1 MAKNQNRKIRTTLLE
16 NRSSIVN
23 ALLILVDI
31 LTLSLAVLFSALIRL
46 LLVPIMGGAINWP
59 LIIQGLGF
67 YILFAILLAW
77 INGLYPG
84 FGLAAVHEMQ
94 KVLYVVSLASVFLG
108 VFLFLQQLGMAYSRF
123 VFVLTWFLSAL
134 LMMLGRFGLR
144 NRLSRYAWW
153 GIPMVIVGSP
163 ANAEPVIEQLIQ
175 NRRLGFRPVYYY
187 DPQFQRTEP
196 MVGVPVIK
204 SKAALTRMVE
214 DSSIQ
219 HVVFTDPVDDI
230 QTFNFQWMRDVFPNI
245 LFVLNTAPFGSLW
258 VRTIDLHGTLAIETN
273 YHLLNKRE
281 TVIKRILDMFLTIL
295 MLLFIWPLFIIL
307 ALLVRFDSKGPILY
321 TQKRLGQH
329 GKTFDSFKFR
339 TMYDNAETKLEEL
352 LENDPAAQR
361 EYAEYHK
368 LANDPRITPVGKV
381 FRRYSLD
388 ELPQLINVVK
398 GDMNLIGPRSYLPR
412 ELPAMG
418 EYSKIILKVKP
429 GLTGWWQVM
438 GRNATSF
445 KERLRLDEYYISNWS
460 IWLDI
465 YIIIKTIWVLITGQ
479 GL

>member
-153 GIPMVIVGSP
+153 GIP
-163 ANAEPVIEQLIQ
+163 
-175 NRRLGFRPVYYY
+175 
-187 DPQFQRTEP
+187 
-196 MVGVPVIK
+196 
-204 SKAALTRMVE
+204 
-214 DSSIQ
+214 
-219 HVVFTDPVDDI
+219 
-230 QTFNFQWMRDVFPNI
+230 
-245 LFVLNTAPFGSLW
+245 
-258 VRTIDLHGTLAIETN
+258 
-273 YHLLNKRE
+273 
-281 TVIKRILDMFLTIL
+281 
-295 MLLFIWPLFIIL
+295 
-307 ALLVRFDSKGPILY
+307 
-321 TQKRLGQH
+321 
-329 GKTFDSFKFR
+329 
-339 TMYDNAETKLEEL
+339 
-352 LENDPAAQR
+352 
-361 EYAEYHK
+361 
-368 LANDPRITPVGKV
+368 
-381 FRRYSLD
+381 
-388 ELPQLINVVK
+388 
-398 GDMNLIGPRSYLPR
+398 
-412 ELPAMG
+412 
-418 EYSKIILKVKP
+418 
-429 GLTGWWQVM
+429 
-438 GRNATSF
+438 
-445 KERLRLDEYYISNWS
+445 
-460 IWLDI
+460 
-465 YIIIKTIWVLITGQ
+465 
-479 GL
+479 

>member
-1 MAKNQNRKIRTTLLE
+1 MAKNQNSRIRTALLE
-16 NRSSIVN
+16 NRSSVVN
-23 ALLILVDI
+23 ASLILVDI
-31 LTLSLAVLFSALIRL
+31 FTLSLAVLFSALIRM

-59 LIIQGLGF
+59 LIFKGLGF
-67 YILFAILLAW
+67 YVLFAILLAW

-123 VFVLTWFLSAL
+123 VFLLTWFLSAL

-144 NRLSRYAWW
+144 NRLSRFVWW

-175 NRRLGFRPVYYY
+175 NRRLGFRPVSYY
-187 DPQFQRTEP
+187 DPQFNQTEP
-196 MVGVPVIK
+196 LVGVPVIK
-204 SKAALTRMVE
+204 SKTALTRMVG
-214 DSSIQ
+214 DSSVQ
-219 HVVFTDPVDDI
+219 HVVFTDPVDDV

-258 VRTIDLHGTLAIETN
+258 VRTVDLHGTLAIETN

-295 MLLFIWPLFIIL
+295 MLLFTWPIFIIL

-339 TMYDNAETKLEEL
+339 TMYNNADTKLDEL
-352 LENDPAAQR
+352 LESDPEARQ

-368 LANDPRITPVGKV
+368 LVNDPRVTPVGKV
-381 FRRYSLD
+381 LRRYSLD

-412 ELPAMG
+412 ELPTMG
-418 EYSKIILKVKP
+418 DYAKIILKVKP